1 MSEQVPEGAATV
13 ELTIV
18 VEPELPL
25 TAERLDALTQGFAD
39 DLRTLP
45 RVRVTPSTTPASGPG
60 KSPEA
65 WELAMLVVGGLFSAT
80 TMRAIVQVAIA
91 YTERTRARSITVRS
105 GDTELVITG
114 STRIDDPLLVAELA
128 RVMEASHR
136 SDPALA
142 SPDPDPD
149 QAAIVPGDR
158 PGGVR
163 A

>member
-1 MSEQVPEGAATV
+1 M

-25 TAERLDALTQGFAD
+25 TAERLDALTQGFAE
-39 DLRTLP
+39 DLRALP
-45 RVRVTPSTTPASGPG
+45 RTRVAPATRPVSGPG

-65 WELAMLVVGGLFSAT
+65 WELGMLVVGGLFSAT
-80 TMRAIVQVAIA
+80 TMRAIVQIAIA

-105 GDTELVITG
+105 GDTEVVITG
-114 STRIDDPLLVAELA
+114 STRIDDPLLVTQLA
-128 RVMEASHR
+128 RVIEASHR
-136 SDPALA
+136 SGAAPA
-142 SPDPDPD
+142 SPEPD
-149 QAAIVPGDR
+149 QAAIAPGEH

>member
-1 MSEQVPEGAATV
+1 MSEQVPEGVATV

-25 TAERLDALTQGFAD
+25 TPERLDALTQGFAE
-39 DLRTLP
+39 DLRALP
-45 RVRVTPSTTPASGPG
+45 RLRVASATAPVPGPG

-65 WELAMLVVGGLFSAT
+65 WELGMLVVGGLFSAT
-80 TMRAIVQVAIA
+80 TMRAIVQIAVA

-105 GDTELVITG
+105 GEVEVVITG
-114 STRIDDPLLVAELA
+114 STRIDDPLLVELA
-128 RVMEASHR
+128 RVIEAPHR

-142 SPDPDPD
+142 SPEPD
-149 QAAIVPGDR
+149 QAAIVPGQR
-158 PGGVR
+158 PGDVR